1 MENLTIKATPVLV
14 KELEYAVTAGQYKN
28 KSEAIFEAV
37 NLLVRKHKLKKIRE
51 RIMKSGEGTESMP
64 SLTDAVVK
72 SHEEE
77 DER

>member
-1 MENLTIKATPVLV
+1 MENLTIKATPVML

-51 RIMKSGEGTESMP
+51 RIMRSREGTESMP
-64 SLTDAVVK
+64 SLTEAVVN